1 MFDYGF
7 PRHWSTLRKLLW
19 LKLLQGAAAVLETVT
34 GNAPLTL
41 ANAIARAIKS
51 LTQTG
56 LCTQASTPT
65 PSAPVDIKCNNGAL
79 KLVDDELPAGFKRLA
94 SIKFDGDF
102 WYDTGEVLTGDDD
115 VTMTLAN
122 TVTTG
127 QNVFGSYNG
136 TSSGTKNFSLFIYG
150 GGSSS
155 NSYFRY
161 GEQLLRPRFGS
172 NEHTITLGGD
182 GTTGFATDVT
192 ATPETFTTVAT
203 AYIGMLPNSSS
214 PAFSGSIIG
223 NILVGDR
230 LKYIP
235 CEREADGA
243 VGYYEAVNG
252 NFIAPTGTG
261 TPTEGA
267 YDYTH
272 AHLAVV
278 GTPEVLTL
286 SASGATDQTASV
298 VTLLSVGSYADTQE
312 IVSGAVKRNCGVI
325 VLDGTE
331 TYWGTGGTV
340 LTNCYTLAVPLG
352 DGSMTNRR
360 VFCTHFKSSD
370 TLPDSNA
377 RQGYALLGNGGTS
390 TTEPLTNK
398 YAVAFGATTAYKT
411 VDSFKEFLAAQ
422 YAAGTPVIVV
432 YPLAEETTEQVTAQR
447 LVTNEG
453 TNVVSVAAEVSPV
466 ALSCEYYQAA
476 E

>member
-1 MFDYGF
+1 MFNTGF
-7 PRHWSTLRKLLW
+7 PERWSTLRKLLQ
-19 LKLLQGAAAVLETVT
+19 LRIMQGAAAVLQTVT
-34 GNAPLTL
+34 GNAPITLT
-41 ANAIARAIKS
+41 NAVTKAIKS

-65 PSAPVDIKCNNGAL
+65 PSAPVDIKCNNGVL
-79 KLVDDELPAGFKRLA
+79 KLVDDELPVGFKRLA

-102 WYDTGEVLTGDDD
+102 WYETGEVMTGDDD
-115 VTMTLAN
+115 VTMTLSG

-136 TSSGTKNFSLFIYG
+136 TGTGTKNFSLYLYG
-150 GGSSS
+150 GGSTS
-155 NSYFRY
+155 NCYLRY

-172 NEHTITLGGD
+172 GERTITFGKS
-182 GTTGFATDVT
+182 GTSGFSIDVT
-192 ATPETFTTVAT
+192 VEPETFTTVAG
-203 AYIGMLPNSSS
+203 AFIGMLPNSTS
-214 PAFSGSIIG
+214 PAYTGTIVG
-223 NILVGDR
+223 NILVGTR
-230 LKYIP
+230 LKWIP
-235 CEREADGA
+235 CERESDGA
-243 VGYYEAVNG
+243 VGYYEAVKG
-252 NFIAPTGTG
+252 VFLEPVGTG
-261 TPTEGA
+261 TPVKGA
-267 YDYTH
+267 YDFSLS
-272 AHLAVV
+272 HLDVV
-278 GTPEVLTL
+278 GTPETLTVT
-286 SASGATDQTASV
+286 GENQTASV
-298 VTLLSVGSYADTQE
+298 VNLLSVGNYADTQE

-398 YAVAFGATTAYKT
+398 YAVAFGATTAYQT

-432 YPLAEETTEQVTAQR
+432 YPLAEETTESVTPQPLTTAK
-447 LVTNEG
+447 G
-453 TNVVSVAAEVSPV
+453 TNTVSVTAEVSPV

-476 E
+476 A